1 MLDNN
6 IIILFFLSMIKE
18 KMKFLFDINKIN
30 DNYLLIIH
38 IIVNSIIF
46 LIIKIN
52 FEIIHKLTLKINKK
66 IEINEYKYLYIN
78 K

>member
-18 KMKFLFDINKIN
+18 KMKFLLDINKIN

-66 IEINEYKYLYIN
+66 IEINEYEYLYIN

>member
-30 DNYLLIIH
+30 YLKRMII
-38 IIVNSIIF
+38 I
-46 LIIKIN
+46 
-52 FEIIHKLTLKINKK
+52 
-66 IEINEYKYLYIN
+66 Y
-78 K
+78 